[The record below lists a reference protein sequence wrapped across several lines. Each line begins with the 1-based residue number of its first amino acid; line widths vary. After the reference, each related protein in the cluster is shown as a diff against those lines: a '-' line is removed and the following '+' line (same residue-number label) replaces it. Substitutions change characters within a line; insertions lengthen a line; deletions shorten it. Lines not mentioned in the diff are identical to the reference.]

1 MTPADA
7 DAHPLVRNALRITL
21 SAKEYKLLHEY
32 IIQRTPPSIKDKAPS
47 PSRYEAIVRSKNK
60 HNEAAL
66 RASLRVF
73 LVSGGLLK
81 LVEAIVRRIQGDM
94 SKKKPRSSI
103 LHSPNFRLSLSLSLV
118 VLLHRFLYRFFVK
131 LRTNLRTDD
140 ARPFRERNP
149 RVSRALTSRYAPAV
163 GASMAGFALGIC
175 PQTQLRITAA
185 IYAGTRTMEFV
196 FNALDEK
203 GWFGD
208 RPWWFASWLLMPVS
222 CAQLFH
228 AFVFD
233 RETVPKWFGNILF
246 RLCPSYIRGRP
257 ESLPAGFPW
266 PDKEA
271 VVDSLANIARL
282 RWPAFISP
290 ILHPADPNT
299 LPSAVKF
306 ISPITGPAHP
316 SISSLAC
323 ALLHPSSPSC
333 GTAFVHHILLS
344 VPPLARFLTTVTL
357 ALSVLKFKTILSH
370 PISAVNS
377 LSKKIIKLTAI
388 LSAAAGSAWGTL
400 CLWHVILPRSV
411 LPTKRFFLSG
421 AVAGIPFAF
430 LENSRSIFMYFF
442 RLAVRSKWDVGVKN
456 GLWKGWKGGDLWII
470 VLAWAV
476 MGSLLEHRPS
486 PVQGKGV
493 RKSLAWLRGDG
504 FVDPVE
510 AAAKKKARKS
520 STQKQPGNEARA

>member
-1 MTPADA
+1 MTPGDPDA
-7 DAHPLVRNALRITL
+7 RPLVRNALRITL

-32 IIQRTPPSIKDKAPS
+32 IIQRTPLSIQDKAPS

-73 LVSGGLLK
+73 LVSGGLLR
-81 LVEAIVRRIQGDM
+81 LVDAIVRRIQGDL
-94 SKKKPRSSI
+94 SKKKSRSSI

-118 VLLHRFLYRFFVK
+118 LLLHRFLHRFFVK

-196 FNALDEK
+196 FNALEEK
-203 GWFGD
+203 GWLGD
-208 RPWWFASWLLMPVS
+208 RPWWFGSWLLMPVS

-233 RETVPKWFGNILF
+233 RETVPKWFGNTLF
-246 RLCPSYIRGRP
+246 RLSPSYIRGRP
-257 ESLPAGFPW
+257 DSLPADFPW

-316 SISSLAC
+316 SISNLAC

-333 GTAFVHHILLS
+333 GTAFLHHILLS

-357 ALSVLKFKTILSH
+357 ALSVLKFKTILSQ
-370 PISAVNS
+370 PISAVNN
-377 LSKKIIKLTAI
+377 LSTKIIKLTAI

-400 CLWHVILPRSV
+400 CLWNAILPRSV

-421 AVAGIPFAF
+421 AVAGMPFAF
-430 LENSRSIFMYFF
+430 LGNSRSIFIYFF
-442 RLAVRSKWDVGVKN
+442 RLAVRSAWDGGVKR
-456 GLWKGWKGGDLWII
+456 GFWKGWKGGDLWII

-476 MGSLLEHRPS
+476 MGSLLENSPS
-486 PVQGKGV
+486 AVQGKGV

-504 FVDPVE
+504 YVDPVE
-510 AAAKKKARKS
+510 AAAKKKARKAS
-520 STQKQPGNEARA
+520 AQKHSGNES

>member
-233 RETVPKWFGNILF
+233 RETVPKVCPPRICALL
-246 RLCPSYIRGRP
+246 LCPSYIRGRP

-282 RWPAFISP
+282 RWP
-290 ILHPADPNT
+290 
-299 LPSAVKF
+299 
-306 ISPITGPAHP
+306 
-316 SISSLAC
+316 
-323 ALLHPSSPSC
+323 PSC

>member
-1 MTPADA
+1 M
-7 DAHPLVRNALRITL
+7 L
-21 SAKEYKLLHEY
+21 SGSE
-32 IIQRTPPSIKDKAPS
+32 I
-47 PSRYEAIVRSKNK
+47 
-60 HNEAAL
+60 
-66 RASLRVF
+66 F
-73 LVSGGLLK
+73 CSGC
-81 LVEAIVRRIQGDM
+81 
-94 SKKKPRSSI
+94 
-103 LHSPNFRLSLSLSLV
+103 
-118 VLLHRFLYRFFVK
+118 
-131 LRTNLRTDD
+131 
-140 ARPFRERNP
+140 
-149 RVSRALTSRYAPAV
+149 APATSAV
-163 GASMAGFALGIC
+163 DQRVCRRDSHGRTRKLWSIHWQTLPGCGGREFYVSMGAYS
-175 PQTQLRITAA
+175 TQVTNSITH
-185 IYAGTRTMEFV
+185 R
-196 FNALDEK
+196 
-203 GWFGD
+203 
-208 RPWWFASWLLMPVS
+208 
-222 CAQLFH
+222 
-228 AFVFD
+228 
-233 RETVPKWFGNILF
+233 
-246 RLCPSYIRGRP
+246 
-257 ESLPAGFPW
+257 
-266 PDKEA
+266 
-271 VVDSLANIARL
+271 
-282 RWPAFISP
+282 AFISP

-316 SISSLAC
+316 SISSLAW